1 MQDLWRL
8 SATDI
13 AALIRSKKV
22 SAKEAAH
29 GRAGAARCGQPHDQR
44 RGRSSAGGG
53 AGAGRGRSM
62 RRSRAARRS
71 VRWRACRSP
80 SRSISIS
87 RGSPPPTASRL
98 QRDVIAQSNSPVID
112 NLRKAGAVILGR
124 TNCPAFSYRWF
135 TTNLIH
141 GDTKNPRDPGITPGG
156 SSGGAG
162 AAVAAGIGHIAHG
175 TDIAGSIRYPAYAC
189 GVHGLRPT
197 VGRIA
202 AFNAAL
208 PERTIGPQIS
218 AVSGP
223 LARTI
228 GDLRIALAAMSGKDV
243 RDPWWVPA
251 PLEGPAMPK
260 RAALCL
266 QPDGLE
272 TSAEVKAAVA
282 DAGKRLERAG
292 WMVEEVATPPLREAA
307 DLQTKLWLGD
317 GYEAQL
323 AAAEREGDPGALAC
337 LRGNRAKVFPFDAA
351 AFSKALTRRATLTRE
366 WLQFFETYSV
376 LLIPVSGE
384 LPFPDGLDMRDE
396 ASFARVWRAQLT
408 QIAIPFMGLPALTVS
423 TGLVGRVP
431 VGVQVVSGRLPRGS
445 LLARGRGDRGG
456 RNAGRA
462 DRSRPVVFEA
472 KEHDGWHQRF
482 HGKVACRR
490 GRIPEAVRGSGA
502 PDRQH
507 RERLRVHAAIQR
519 PRGAAPGTLP
529 ARLFGARISLQP
541 VRRPGT
547 RRRQGDRTVLR
558 QQLCRHLSDVR
569 QDRRQRRQCA
579 SAVSIFEERKIRAAR
594 LVDQMEFHQIP
605 GRSFGQG
612 GGAACADRHAGRSDK
627 KEIEALL

>member
-1 MQDLWRL
+1 MALPIGRRYKLAFKRELSMEDLWRL
-8 SATDI
+8 SAADL
-13 AALIRSKKV
+13 AALIRSKKI
-22 SAKEAAH
+22 SAKDAAS
-29 GRAGAARCGQPHDQR
+29 AALARLDAVNPAINAVVDHRPADVLAQAAAIDAAIARNDDVGPLVGVPVTVKVNIDQE
-44 RGRSSAGGG
+44 GFATTNGLK
-53 AGAGRGRSM
+53 
-62 RRSRAARRS
+62 
-71 VRWRACRSP
+71 
-80 SRSISIS
+80 
-87 RGSPPPTASRL
+87 L
-98 QRDVIAQSNSPVID
+98 QRDVIAATNSPVID

-162 AAVAAGIGHIAHG
+162 SAVAAGIGHIAHG

-197 VGRIA
+197 MGRIA
-202 AFNAAL
+202 AFNASL

-272 TSAEVKAAVA
+272 TVAEVKAAVA
-282 DAGKRLERAG
+282 DAGKRLARAG
-292 WMVEEVATPPLREAA
+292 WVVEEIETTPPLREAA

-337 LRGNRAKVFPFDAA
+337 LRGNKTKVFPFDAA
-351 AFSKALTRRATLTRE
+351 AFSKALTRRATLARE

-376 LLIPVSGE
+376 LLMPVSAE
-384 LPFPDGLDMRDE
+384 LPFPDGLDLRDD
-396 ASFARVWRAQLT
+396 ASFARVWRAQLP
-408 QIAIPFMGLPALTVS
+408 QIAIPFMGLPGLTVS

-431 VGVQVVSGRLPRGS
+431 VGVQVVSGRYREDLC
-445 LLARGRGDRGG
+445 LLAGEAIEAGG
-456 RNAGRA
+456 TPPM
-462 DRSRPVVFEA
+462 PV
-472 KEHDGWHQRF
+472 D
-482 HGKVACRR
+482 
-490 GRIPEAVRGSGA
+490 
-502 PDRQH
+502 
-507 RERLRVHAAIQR
+507 
-519 PRGAAPGTLP
+519 
-529 ARLFGARISLQP
+529 P
-541 VRRPGT
+541 VR
-547 RRRQGDRTVLR
+547 
-558 QQLCRHLSDVR
+558 
-569 QDRRQRRQCA
+569 
-579 SAVSIFEERKIRAAR
+579 
-594 LVDQMEFHQIP
+594 
-605 GRSFGQG
+605 
-612 GGAACADRHAGRSDK
+612 
-627 KEIEALL
+627 